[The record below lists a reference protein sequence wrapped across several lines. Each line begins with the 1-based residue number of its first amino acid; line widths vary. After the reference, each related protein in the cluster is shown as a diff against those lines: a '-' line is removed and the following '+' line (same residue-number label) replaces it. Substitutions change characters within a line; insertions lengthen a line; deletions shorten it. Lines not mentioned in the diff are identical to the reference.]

1 MRTPIVLCCACLL
14 SACSQGLTPSQLE
27 PPAAVLLA
35 PSPRLADVKEGD
47 DLVRKHVE
55 LRRAYLTETGKLRRL
70 QRYVTTVLDKR

>member
-14 SACSQGLTPSQLE
+14 SACSPSLSPSQIE

-35 PSPRLADVKEGD
+35 PSPKLQEVKEGD

-55 LRRAYLTETGKLRRL
+55 LRRQYLTEVGKYRRL
-70 QRYVTTVLDKR
+70 QKWANTVLKR